1 MRGNKVVLA
10 AWSAGLVFCVLQ
22 ILWGPEGVIKLQ
34 ELKSFQNQLTARLD
48 VLKQENSLLARKYE
62 ALRTSESAIEVSARK
77 LGWFKAG
84 EVPVRIISG
93 PQFGNPPPEE
103 HWRLLERQ
111 HGDENLDSFFRAAW
125 FLLFALFYLIFFL
138 FERLNPAGQKEAP
151 RTLPADENLTADET
165 SARAFFVVPQ
175 VPENRVKT
183 GDLSPSGPT
192 WKSEF
197 PQIRTE
203 R

>member
-1 MRGNKVVLA
+1 MRGNKVVLS

-34 ELKSFQNQLTARLD
+34 ELKSFQNELTSRLE
-48 VLKQENSLLARKYE
+48 VLQQENRILARKYE

-84 EVPVRIISG
+84 EVPVRVVSG

-111 HGDENLDSFFRAAW
+111 NDDENLDSFFRAAW
-125 FLLFALFYLIFFL
+125 FLLFVLFYLIFFL
-138 FERLNPAGQKEAP
+138 FERLNPPGEKEVP
-151 RTLPADENLTADET
+151 RTLPLDERPTTEEASVRSLYA
-165 SARAFFVVPQ
+165 VPQ
-175 VPENRVKT
+175 VPENRPKT
-183 GDLSPSGPT
+183 VDLSPAGPT
-192 WKSEF
+192 WKSDF
-197 PQIRTE
+197 PQIRPE